1 MASAVT
7 SAPAGASILTSV
19 VDFDIQWCLYGF
31 CPSHLSSLNL
41 QPSDQI
47 GRLDGTTERANAAL
61 EQLGRLSVE
70 PFVEV
75 YGSQLGRRFPQC
87 LDKRRQRITGGNQE

>member
-31 CPSHLSSLNL
+31 CSSNLSSLNL

-47 GRLDGTTERANAAL
+47 GRLDVPIELANAAL
-61 EQLGRLSVE
+61 QQSGKV
-70 PFVEV
+70 
-75 YGSQLGRRFPQC
+75 
-87 LDKRRQRITGGNQE
+87 